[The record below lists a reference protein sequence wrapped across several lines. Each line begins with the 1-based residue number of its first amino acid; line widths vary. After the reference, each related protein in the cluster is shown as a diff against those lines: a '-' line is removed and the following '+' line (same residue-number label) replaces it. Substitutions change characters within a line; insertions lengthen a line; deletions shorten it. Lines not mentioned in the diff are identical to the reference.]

1 MPMTIEIVVKV
12 SVARRVSVRKRR
24 PLAPSKKRRDA
35 RKGKKMGGGE
45 NP

>member
-1 MPMTIEIVVKV
+1 MPKTIEIVMKV
-12 SVARRVSVRKRR
+12 SVARVSVRKRR

-35 RKGKKMGGGE
+35 RKAKKMGGGE